1 MFGPNGILFLC
12 IIGFVL
18 VFISLIDIIT
28 RRLWMNFKNSKLTL
42 SGLLVGLVLIA
53 NTFICAAFGWAEAE
67 DVAEY
72 TTSYDII
79 SLSSDD
85 NYQMNLSGTTA
96 FSIGYISG
104 SANKR
109 AEYVVFENHNEKGY
123 IRKEYNANRTFVKFD
138 SNDTPHVT
146 VTHIKSIKKAK
157 FRLLADDVKDEWNET
172 TIVVPDNAHQLK
184 FNVE

>member
-1 MFGPNGILFLC
+1 MFLVAGFVGILLILLWFLC
-12 IIGFVL
+12 THCENSSVYQAEEKTIYWPLILGIIL
-18 VFISLIDIIT
+18 IVFCVYCGCYG
-28 RRLWMNFKNSKLTL
+28 WTL
-42 SGLLVGLVLIA
+42 QKEK
-53 NTFICAAFGWAEAE
+53 TEC
-67 DVAEY
+67 

-79 SLSSDD
+79 SVSSDD

-104 SANKR
+104 SANKK

-123 IRKEYNANRTFVKFD
+123 IRKEYSANRTFVKFD

-146 VTHIKSIKKAK
+146 VAHIKSIKKAK
-157 FRLLADDVKDEWNET
+157 FKLLEDDVKDEWNET
-172 TIVVPDNAHQLK
+172 TIVVPENTHQTK

>member
-1 MFGPNGILFLC
+1 MISMG
-12 IIGFVL
+12 L
-18 VFISLIDIIT
+18 VFVAGIVSIILILSL
-28 RRLWMNFKNSKLTL
+28 L
-42 SGLLVGLVLIA
+42 SYYSNDGYKAANKTFSTFLLLGVILLAFLIY
-53 NTFICAAFGWAEAE
+53 CGCYGWKPQEE
-67 DVAEY
+67 KTEY

-96 FSIGYISG
+96 FSIGYIFG
-104 SANKR
+104 FANKR

-123 IRKEYNANRTFVKFD
+123 IRKEYNANRTFVIFD

-146 VTHIKSIKKAK
+146 VAHIKSIAKAK
-157 FRLLADDVKDEWNET
+157 FKLLADDVKDEWNET
-172 TIVVPDNAHQLK
+172 TIVVPDNTHQLK